1 MLRSESDELLKK
13 EDIQMAPTKTM
24 DLVWNLNYEF
34 NGGQYSKTKYIIYKI
49 ENTISNKVYIGQT
62 RRMLWQRW
70 QAYRNDLLKPIQ
82 VDKRAGS
89 NIKLR
94 NSVQKHYKK
103 EGNLDFLKFS
113 IMEVLDVSLLATED
127 EKRLKLDEREQT
139 LIREYRKLFGKNNV
153 FNVLDG
159 GRTHIT
165 TEDTRKTMSESHKAF
180 YESEEGKLKIQKLKE
195 ENAGEGNPM
204 YGKKQSEESNR
215 KNSES
220 NLGKQAGENNAMYG
234 RHHSEEAKNK
244 VSQANK
250 GRPSKRKGTS
260 CSKIAGMKNPSAK
273 IYDLSLNP
281 LISPTGEQFLR
292 IECLEDFCR
301 AHSLLSCKMSE
312 VLRSK
317 RPSHKGWRLSYVISA
332 T

>member
-1 MLRSESDELLKK
+1 MEKQEEQLK
-13 EDIQMAPTKTM
+13 
-24 DLVWNLNYEF
+24 WNLDYEF
-34 NGGQYSKTKYIIYKI
+34 NGISQWQTKYVIYRI
-49 ENTISNKVYIGQT
+49 ENTLSNKVYIGQT
-62 RRMLWQRW
+62 RRELRFRW
-70 QAYRNDLLKPIQ
+70 SVYKNDLLKPIQ

-113 IMEVLDVSLLATED
+113 IVEVLDVSLLATED

-139 LIREYRKLFGKNNV
+139 LIREYRKLYGKNNV

-165 TEDTRKTMSESHKAF
+165 TEDTRKTMSESQKAF
-180 YESEEGKLKIQKLKE
+180 YDSEEGKLRIQRLKE
-195 ENAGEGNPM
+195 DNAGEGNPM
-204 YGKKQSEESNR
+204 YGKKQTEESNR

-220 NLGKQAGENNAMYG
+220 NLGKQVGENNAMYG
-234 RHHSEEAKNK
+234 RHHTEEAKNK

-273 IYDLSLNP
+273 IYDLSLSP
-281 LISPTGEQFLR
+281 LVSPTGEQFLR

-301 AHSLLSCKMSE
+301 AHGLLSSKMSQ
-312 VLRSK
+312 VLRNK
-317 RPSHKGWRLSYVISA
+317 RPSHKDWRLSSIISA
-332 T
+332 S